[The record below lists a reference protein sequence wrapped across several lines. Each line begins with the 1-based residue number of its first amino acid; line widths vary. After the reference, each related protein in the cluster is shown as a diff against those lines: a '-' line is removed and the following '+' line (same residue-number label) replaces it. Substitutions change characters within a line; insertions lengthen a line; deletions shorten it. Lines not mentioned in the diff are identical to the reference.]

1 MIRFYAYYNHGGYKD
16 FYIGSLQEDADAK
29 FFLPLLGVHELSL
42 ESSPEDD
49 GLKRLVE
56 RQKLLPKLVML
67 SDATEEYNY
76 PDDARIMM
84 SHAGYKVLY
93 KKVSKESQALAV
105 RDIAGPTDAYGR
117 KSPFNIMLTGDIPKD
132 TRPLDIIAEHIRT
145 DIPAFENAVE
155 NIFVN
160 DFEENGLRCDVGV
173 LREELKRIIENGK
186 PLQTYGSQDL
196 PVRMLVVADGGN
208 GLLTA
213 IKEQKIP
220 RRNINVCYDEKGN
233 LIYKAQSAEK
243 TQDATGAERHTNPS
257 LHAMLNVPKREDIDR
272 LWLYVKELERR
283 ITELENN
290 QKS

>member
-16 FYIGSLQEDADAK
+16 FYIGSLQEEAASK
-29 FFLPLLGVHELSL
+29 FFLPLLGVHEHSL
-42 ESSPEDD
+42 GENPEDE

-56 RQKLLPKLVML
+56 HQKLLPKLVML

-76 PDDARIMM
+76 PGDARIMM

-93 KKVSKESQALAV
+93 RKVSKEGYALAV

-117 KSPFNIMLTGDIPKD
+117 KSPFNIMFTGDD
-132 TRPLDIIAEHIRT
+132 FGDMESLDIIAEHIRT

-160 DFEENGLRCDVGV
+160 DFEENGLRCDVNA
-173 LREELKRIIENGK
+173 LREELYRIMEKGK
-186 PLQTYGSQDL
+186 PLQIYGNQDL
-196 PVRMLVVADGGN
+196 PVRMLVVADGN
-208 GLLTA
+208 SLLTA
-213 IKEQKIP
+213 VKEQKIN
-220 RRNINVCYDEKGN
+220 RRNINACYDEKGN
-233 LIYKAQSAEK
+233 LIYKARPAEK
-243 TQDATGAERHTNPS
+243 EQDAAGAERHTNPS

-272 LWLYVKELERR
+272 LWLYVRELERR